1 MRPSRLVF
9 ITGGTGYMGR
19 RVIPALLARGHR
31 VRAGDRRLDRRNTR
45 DPPDAHQGVRTMQ
58 WKKDGFTIS
67 TEKEKLD
74 RGVIHE
80 FLRNSYWA
88 KGIPRELVDR
98 SIENS
103 LCFGLYEGDRLV
115 GFARVISDN
124 ATFAYLSDVFVLESH
139 RGRGLA
145 TWFMETVM
153 AHPDLQGIRRWMLAT
168 ADAHGLYRRVGFTPL
183 SRPERIMEKLL
194 TDAYSAGR

>member
-1 MRPSRLVF
+1 
-9 ITGGTGYMGR
+9 
-19 RVIPALLARGHR
+19 
-31 VRAGDRRLDRRNTR
+31 
-45 DPPDAHQGVRTMQ
+45 MQ
-58 WKKDGFTIS
+58 WKKDGFKIS

-74 RGVIHE
+74 RAVIHE
-80 FLRNSYWA
+80 FLRSSYWA

-103 LCFGLYEGDRLV
+103 LCFGLYEKDRLV

-145 TWFMETVM
+145 AWFMEAVM

-168 ADAHGLYRRVGFTPL
+168 ADAHGLYRKVGFTPL

-194 TDAYSAGR
+194 TDADGAGR